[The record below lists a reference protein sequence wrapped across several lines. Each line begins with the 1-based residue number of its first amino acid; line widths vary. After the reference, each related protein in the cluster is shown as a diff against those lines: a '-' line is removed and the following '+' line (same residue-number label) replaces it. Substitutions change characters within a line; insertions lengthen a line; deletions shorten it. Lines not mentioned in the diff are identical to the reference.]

1 MIESAWIAFGC
12 GLLIGS
18 CLGVLVLGFV
28 NINRDS
34 RQRDQVIELDN
45 RVEELLAQRT
55 ALKQEIFRVTKKSKL
70 QPRKRRPY
78 KKIYKK

>member
-34 RQRDQVIELDN
+34 RQRDQVI
-45 RVEELLAQRT
+45 
-55 ALKQEIFRVTKKSKL
+55 
-70 QPRKRRPY
+70 
-78 KKIYKK
+78 